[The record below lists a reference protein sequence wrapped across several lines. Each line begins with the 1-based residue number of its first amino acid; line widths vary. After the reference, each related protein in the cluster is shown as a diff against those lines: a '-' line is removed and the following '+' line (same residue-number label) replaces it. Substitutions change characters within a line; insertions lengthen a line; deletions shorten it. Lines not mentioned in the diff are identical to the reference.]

1 MKKWNW
7 QRPDWPHFSWDMSA
21 LLHAETLFS
30 ESVGMV
36 VGGFESLEPTEQDDM
51 VVELMT
57 SEAYDTSQIEG
68 EYLDRQSIQ
77 SSIRH
82 HLGFSRDRR
91 RVPPAEAGVA
101 QMMVNMFRTYDAPL
115 THEMLFAWHGHIVS
129 DRMDLEEIGRYRSGE
144 EPMRIVS
151 RDGRKTRVHFEAPPA
166 DRVQEEMERFLAWF
180 NQTRRPAIAT
190 AGIAHLWFESIHPFE
205 DGNGRIGRALAE
217 KALMR
222 GVTKP
227 CITSLASTI
236 SRRKDEYYRELDTA
250 SRSQSHDA
258 TRWLSWFAAAAI
270 EGNRYTEQ
278 CVKLQMYKARLL
290 DRLGEKIN
298 ERQRKVLLRMFA
310 AGLPG
315 FAGGLSA
322 KNYRSI
328 TDAPAHT
335 ATRDLADLTEKSA
348 LIKTGELKA
357 TRYQLNIPDLSCPR
371 VDVAE
376 VFGESEKQRQA
387 VQFQERK
394 DR

>member
-1 MKKWNW
+1 MAKWNW
-7 QRPDWPHFSWDMSA
+7 QRSDWPHFSWDLVA

-30 ESVGMV
+30 ESVGTV
-36 VGGFESLEPTEQDDM
+36 VGGFESLEPAEQDNM

-82 HLGFSRDRR
+82 QLGFSRDRR

-101 QMMVNMFRTYDAPL
+101 QMMVDMFRTYDEPL
-115 THEMLFAWHGHIVS
+115 SHEMLFAWHGHVVGNRI
-129 DRMDLEEIGRYRSGE
+129 DLEEIGRYRSGA

-166 DRVQEEMERFLAWF
+166 DRVRMEMDRFLAWF

-236 SRRKDEYYRELDTA
+236 ARRKDEYYRELDA
-250 SRSQSHDA
+250 ACRSQSHDV
-258 TRWLSWFAAAAI
+258 TQWLSWFAAAAI
-270 EGNRYTEQ
+270 EGNRCTEQ
-278 CVKLQMYKARLL
+278 CVKLQMHKARLM
-290 DRLGEKIN
+290 DRLDGHIN
-298 ERQRKVLLRMFA
+298 ERQRKALLRMFA
-310 AGLPG
+310 AGLSG

-328 TDAPAHT
+328 TDVPAHT
-335 ATRDLADLTEKSA
+335 ATRDLADLTAKGA

-357 TRYQLNIPDLSCPR
+357 TRYQLSIPDLSCPR
-371 VDVAE
+371 VEIAE
-376 VFGESEKQRQA
+376 ALG
-387 VQFQERK
+387 K